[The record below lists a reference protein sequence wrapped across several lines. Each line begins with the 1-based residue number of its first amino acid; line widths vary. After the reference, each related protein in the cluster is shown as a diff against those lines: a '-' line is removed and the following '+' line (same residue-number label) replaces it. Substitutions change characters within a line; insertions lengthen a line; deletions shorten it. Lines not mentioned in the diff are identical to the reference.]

1 MKIWEF
7 KNGSLNDV
15 AMLVYAEQADI
26 DADIFDAKG
35 LPLQWATRPKAVVF
49 VEPRRKKPKP
59 RVDISALRPGAL
71 VLNGRA
77 KAKLEDLLSQ
87 FGQLLEIDVEG
98 APEWFYNVTNLVDCI
113 DVDRSEKRPSG
124 AISRE
129 VFDEAKLPLEP
140 ALFKDPRTART
151 KIYANDA
158 AKTALEALLAEAGIT
173 GAAFAEP
180 GASARS
186 PRSAA

>member
-59 RVDISALRPGAL
+59 RVD
-71 VLNGRA
+71 
-77 KAKLEDLLSQ
+77 
-87 FGQLLEIDVEG
+87 
-98 APEWFYNVTNLVDCI
+98 CI

-124 AISRE
+124 AISKQ
-129 VFDEAKLPLEP
+129 VFDEAKLPLGP

-151 KIYANDA
+151 KIYANDG
-158 AKTALEALLAEAGIT
+158 AKTALEALFAEAGIT
-173 GAAFAEP
+173 GGAFAEP
-180 GASARS
+180 GAPAKP
-186 PRSAA
+186 PRPAA